1 MFSKYKKK
9 ILVSVAF
16 GAIIFLG
23 FSIYA
28 DFDKLIKTFSEFNWL
43 YFPLVLALSFGNYL
57 IRFYKWEYYRKLLNI
72 DLKVKA
78 SFLIFMSTFVMSV
91 TPGKMGELLKSYLV
105 REENG
110 TPIIRSAPI
119 ILAERLTDFIS
130 VVLLC
135 IAGAYVFNYGQSIVI
150 SVGVFFLLCVV
161 LLSSRKLSIAIITYL
176 EKVKFLHKIA
186 HKFREAYESIYTLI
200 KIKPLI
206 IATVVSGFAWFL
218 ECVGL
223 YVVLKVYSSFTH
235 IDVSLLSAVFI
246 YGFSTIVGS
255 IAMLPGGLGATEA
268 SLTGLMLLL
277 NIPKDVSVASTFII
291 RVATLWF
298 AVLIGIIAVYYYQ
311 KYSNKDIDDIEL
323 SNDKQRGNLKIT

>member
-1 MFSKYKKK
+1 MFAKYKKK
-9 ILVSVAF
+9 ILISIAF
-16 GAIIFLG
+16 GATIFLG

-28 DFDKLIKTFSEFNWL
+28 DFDKLIATFREFNWL
-43 YFPLVLALSFGNYL
+43 YFPLILALSFGNYI

-72 DLKVKA
+72 DLRVKA
-78 SFLIFMSTFVMSV
+78 SFLIFLSTFVMSI

-105 REENG
+105 REESG
-110 TPIIRSAPI
+110 TPISRSAPI

-135 IAGAYVFNYGQSIVI
+135 IAGAFVFNYGQYIVLG
-150 SVGVFFLLCVV
+150 VGIFFLLCVV
-161 LLSSRKLSIAIITYL
+161 LISSRKISIAIISYL
-176 EKVKFLHKIA
+176 EKIKLLHKVA
-186 HKFREAYESIYTLI
+186 HKFHDAYESIYTLVS
-200 KIKPLI
+200 IKPLI
-206 IATVVSGFAWFL
+206 IATTISAFAWFL

-223 YVVLKVYSSFTH
+223 YLVLKVYSSFTH
-235 IDVSLLSAVFI
+235 VDVSLLSAVFI

-277 NIPKDVSVASTFII
+277 KIPKDVSVASTFII

-298 AVLIGIIAVYYYQ
+298 AVLIGVIAVYYYQ
-311 KYSNKDIDDIEL
+311 RYSHKDLDNIEL
-323 SNDKQRGNLKIT
+323 SDAEI

>member
-9 ILVSVAF
+9 ILLSVAF
-16 GAIIFLG
+16 GALIFLG

-28 DFDKLIKTFSEFNWL
+28 DFDKLIKTFGEFNWW
-43 YFPLVLALSFGNYL
+43 YFPLILALSFGNYI

-72 DLKVKA
+72 DLKVQA

-91 TPGKMGELLKSYLV
+91 TPGKMGEVLKSYLV

-110 TPIIRSAPI
+110 TPVARSAPI

-135 IAGAYVFNYGQSIVI
+135 ISGAYVFNYGQNIVLG
-150 SVGVFFLLCVV
+150 VGIFFLLCIV
-161 LLSSRKLSIAIITYL
+161 LISSRKISISLISHL
-176 EKVKFLHKIA
+176 EKIKLLHKIA
-186 HKFREAYESIYTLI
+186 HKFREAYESIYTLVR
-200 KIKPLI
+200 IKPLV
-206 IATVVSGFAWFL
+206 IATIISGVAWFL

-223 YVVLKVYSSFTH
+223 YVVLEVYSTFTH

-246 YGFSTIVGS
+246 YGFSTLVGS

-277 NIPKDVSVASTFII
+277 KIPKDVSVASTFII
-291 RVATLWF
+291 RIATLWF
-298 AVLIGIIAVYYYQ
+298 AVLLGIIAVYFYQ
-311 KYSNKDIDDIEL
+311 RYSQKRLD
-323 SNDKQRGNLKIT
+323 NL

>member
-1 MFSKYKKK
+1 MFAKYKKK
-9 ILVSVAF
+9 ILISVAF

-28 DFDKLIKTFSEFNWL
+28 DFDKLMTTFREFNWL
-43 YFPLVLALSFGNYL
+43 YFPLVLALSFGNYI

-110 TPIIRSAPI
+110 TPISRSAPI

-135 IAGAYVFNYGQSIVI
+135 IAGAFVFNYGQNIVLG
-150 SVGVFFLLCVV
+150 VGIFFLICVV
-161 LLSSRKLSIAIITYL
+161 LISSRKISIAIISYL
-176 EKVKFLHKIA
+176 EKIKLLHKVA
-186 HKFREAYESIYTLI
+186 HKFREAYESIYTLVSI
-200 KIKPLI
+200 RPLI
-206 IATVVSGFAWFL
+206 IATIISAFAWFL

-223 YVVLKVYSSFTH
+223 YLILKVYSSFTH

-277 NIPKDVSVASTFII
+277 KIPKDVSVASTFII

-298 AVLIGIIAVYYYQ
+298 AVLIGVIAVYYYQ
-311 KYSNKDIDDIEL
+311 RYSHKNLDDIEL
-323 SNDKQRGNLKIT
+323 SNVEI